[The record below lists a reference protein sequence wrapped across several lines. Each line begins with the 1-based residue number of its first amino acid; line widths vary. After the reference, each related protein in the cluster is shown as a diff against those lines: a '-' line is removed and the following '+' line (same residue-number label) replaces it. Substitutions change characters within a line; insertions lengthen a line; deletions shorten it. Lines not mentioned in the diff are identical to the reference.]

1 MDSSSILE
9 LDHHDA
15 KAFFLKHESYCNI
28 DLPRYFSFTNLLQ
41 NISKE
46 VIASYSAERMLEEM
60 KKYTSQYD
68 QTFNELI
75 CKNEDYF
82 KGAPNIDRVIFKIV
96 TDDTVKAMQLKA
108 GELDLALL
116 TPKDAATF
124 KNDGNYRCYDME
136 TADYRG
142 ILFNFNNNYWQEN
155 KDLIPAICYG
165 IDRQSIV
172 DTVLLGQG
180 MTAYGPLQKNSY
192 NEEDVEHYD
201 YNPQKAE
208 EILQAAGC
216 EKKTDGFYY
225 RNGEKVGFVLNV
237 AAGDQV
243 RLEIAQIA
251 AQQLSEIGIEV
262 TVEIPAVVDWGSQMA
277 YLIGWG
283 SPFDADDHTYKV
295 FGTDKGANYS
305 GYSDALVDEYLIK
318 GRESEEEDVR
328 RQAYAGF
335 QKALA
340 DDPAFAFICYLDAN
354 YVAKASIE
362 GISEDTVMGHHG
374 VGIFWN
380 IEEWE
385 VKD

>member
-1 MDSSSILE
+1 M
-9 LDHHDA
+9 
-15 KAFFLKHESYCNI
+15 
-28 DLPRYFSFTNLLQ
+28 
-41 NISKE
+41 
-46 VIASYSAERMLEEM
+46 
-60 KKYTSQYD
+60 
-68 QTFNELI
+68 
-75 CKNEDYF
+75 
-82 KGAPNIDRVIFKIV
+82 
-96 TDDTVKAMQLKA
+96 
-108 GELDLALL
+108 
-116 TPKDAATF
+116 
-124 KNDGNYRCYDME
+124 
-136 TADYRG
+136 
-142 ILFNFNNNYWQEN
+142 
-155 KDLIPAICYG
+155 IPAICYG